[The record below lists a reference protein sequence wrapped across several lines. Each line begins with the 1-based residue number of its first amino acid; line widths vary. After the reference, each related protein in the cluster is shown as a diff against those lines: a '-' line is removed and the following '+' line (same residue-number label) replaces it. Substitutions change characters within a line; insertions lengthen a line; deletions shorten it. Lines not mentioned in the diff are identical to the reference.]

1 MVQQT
6 TFLLA
11 CLACL
16 SAPAIAADPIQAC
29 YDKARTQP
37 ELTHCSG
44 LASQQADKELNAV
57 YQAVLKRHNADRVF
71 SEKFKAAQRAW
82 LKWRDAEMEAI
93 YPDSDQ
99 PQRSYGSGFPIAGA
113 TRSRRSPGNARNS
126 SGNGRTASKKANCAS
141 ALSRSGNEHG

>member
-57 YQAVLKRHNADRVF
+57 YQAVLKRHTADRVF

-99 PQRSYGSGFPIAGA
+99 PQRRYGSSFSYCRGNQIEAITRERTKQLRKWADGIEEGELCVGSFPI
-113 TRSRRSPGNARNS
+113 RD
-126 SGNGRTASKKANCAS
+126 
-141 ALSRSGNEHG
+141 

>member
-16 SAPAIAADPIQAC
+16 SVPAIAADAIQAC

-57 YQAVLKRHNADRVF
+57 YQAVLKRHKADRVF

-99 PQRSYGSGFPIAGA
+99 PQLSYGSSFSFCRGNQIEAITRERTKQIRKWADGIEEGELCVGSFPI
-113 TRSRRSPGNARNS
+113 R
-126 SGNGRTASKKANCAS
+126 
-141 ALSRSGNEHG
+141 E